1 MRVTTQMLNDSAR
14 RAGLPIRDTSLLDY
28 INKDES
34 SKGLLGTSNS
44 KLNAVDSMK
53 KKTYENIE
61 KEAGDLSD
69 KAIQFLNEA
78 DDLFAEA
85 KETGDTSEI
94 VSRIM
99 DMVDSYNK
107 TIDILSKET
116 DTLTRFYYQSLKDAF
131 FNNEAALKELGITV
145 DKSGKVNIDKD
156 KLKAADPE
164 ALESVFGTK
173 GNLSAKLYLIAGK
186 VAANASAGLSSI
198 NNQYGSDGYLN
209 PSQYSNRYDFWG

>member
-28 INKDES
+28 INKDGS
-34 SKGLLGTSNS
+34 SNGLLGVSNS
-44 KLNAVDSMK
+44 KMSAVDSMK

-78 DDLFAEA
+78 DDLFAKA
-85 KETGDTSEI
+85 KESGDTSEI

-116 DTLTRFYYQSLKDAF
+116 DTLTRFYLGSLKDAF

-145 DKSGKVNIDKD
+145 DKTGKVSIDKD
-156 KLKAADPE
+156 KLKAADPK
-164 ALESVFGTK
+164 ALEAVFGTS

-186 VAANASAGLSSI
+186 VADNASASLSSI

>member
-14 RAGLPIRDTSLLDY
+14 RAGLPMRDTSLLDY
-28 INKDES
+28 INKDGS
-34 SKGLLGTSNS
+34 SNGLLGVSNS
-44 KLNAVDSMK
+44 KMSAVDSMK

-78 DDLFAEA
+78 DDLFAKA
-85 KETGDTSEI
+85 KESGDTSEI

-107 TIDILSKET
+107 TINILSKET
-116 DTLTRFYYQSLKDAF
+116 DTLTRFYLGSLKDAF

-145 DKSGKVNIDKD
+145 DKTGKVSIDKD
-156 KLKAADPE
+156 KLKAADSE
-164 ALESVFGTK
+164 ALEAVFGTS

-186 VAANASAGLSSI
+186 VADNASASLSSI